1 VSGTGSNVSDR
12 PKVTLA
18 LVSSSMSAAMSTAS
32 SVKSSSSAGGLRAWT
47 SQPVSAAT
55 SKESDALYR
64 KVGTGS
70 QATGHRVFK

>member
-1 VSGTGSNVSDR
+1 MSGTGSNVSDR
-12 PKVTLA
+12 PKVTRA
-18 LVSSSMSAAMSTAS
+18 LVSSAAMSTAS

-47 SQPVSAAT
+47 SQPVSATT

-64 KVGTGS
+64 KVGIGS